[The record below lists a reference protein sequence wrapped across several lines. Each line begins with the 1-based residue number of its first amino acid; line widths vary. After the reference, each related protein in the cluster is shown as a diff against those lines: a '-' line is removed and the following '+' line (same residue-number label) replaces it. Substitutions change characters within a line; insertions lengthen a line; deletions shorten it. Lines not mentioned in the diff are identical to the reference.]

1 MTRLSIFRGPVLFRA
16 PTILFDKEVNMSD
29 VIEIAKK
36 TLLTGIGLALVAKDE
51 LEDIVGDLEKK
62 LNLTEKEGKKF
73 LDELQE
79 KYDKTQK
86 KLEDRVEKSVN
97 DFLQKANVASLN
109 DLKALKKEI
118 RDLKKAIGNQGA
130 Q

>member
-1 MTRLSIFRGPVLFRA
+1 
-16 PTILFDKEVNMSD
+16 MSD
-29 VIEIAKK
+29 VIEFAKK

-51 LEDIVGDLEKK
+51 LEDIAGDLEKR
-62 LNLTEKEGKKF
+62 LNMTEKEGKKF
-73 LDELQE
+73 LDELQK

-97 DFLQKANVASLN
+97 DVLKKANVATMD

-118 RDLKKAIGNQGA
+118 RDLKKAIGSQEEN
-130 Q
+130 

>member
-1 MTRLSIFRGPVLFRA
+1 
-16 PTILFDKEVNMSD
+16 MSD

>member
-1 MTRLSIFRGPVLFRA
+1 
-16 PTILFDKEVNMSD
+16 MSD

-36 TLLTGIGLALVAKDE
+36 TMLTGIGLALVAKDE

-86 KLEDRVEKSVN
+86 KLEDRVEESVN
-97 DFLQKANVASLN
+97 GFLQKANIVTTD

-118 RDLKKAIGNQGA
+118 RELKKAIGNQEN

>member
-1 MTRLSIFRGPVLFRA
+1 MP
-16 PTILFDKEVNMSD
+16 D
-29 VIEIAKK
+29 VIDIAKK

-51 LEDIVGDLEKK
+51 LEDIAGDLEKK

-79 KYDKTQK
+79 KYDNTQK

-97 DFLQKANVASLN
+97 DFLQKANIITEN

-118 RDLKKAIGNQGA
+118 RDLKNAIGKQE
-130 Q
+130 

>member
-1 MTRLSIFRGPVLFRA
+1 
-16 PTILFDKEVNMSD
+16 MSD

-73 LDELQE
+73 LDELQQ

-97 DFLQKANVASLN
+97 DFLKKANVATIN

-118 RDLKKAIGNQGA
+118 RDLKKAIGNQDES
-130 Q
+130 

>member
-1 MTRLSIFRGPVLFRA
+1 
-16 PTILFDKEVNMSD
+16 
-29 VIEIAKK
+29 
-36 TLLTGIGLALVAKDE
+36 
-51 LEDIVGDLEKK
+51 K

-86 KLEDRVEKSVN
+86 KLEDRVEESVN
-97 DFLQKANVASLN
+97 DFLQKANIITTD

-118 RDLKKAIGNQGA
+118 RELKKAIGNQEN

>member
-1 MTRLSIFRGPVLFRA
+1 
-16 PTILFDKEVNMSD
+16 MSD
-29 VIEIAKK
+29 VIEFAKK

-51 LEDIVGDLEKK
+51 LEDIAGDLEKR
-62 LNLTEKEGKKF
+62 LNMTEKEGKKF
-73 LDELQE
+73 LDELQQ

-97 DFLQKANVASLN
+97 DVLKKANVATMD

-118 RDLKKAIGNQGA
+118 RDLKKSHWQPGRKLN
-130 Q
+130 

>member
-1 MTRLSIFRGPVLFRA
+1 MP
-16 PTILFDKEVNMSD
+16 D
-29 VIEIAKK
+29 VIEVAKK

-73 LDELQE
+73 LDELQQ

-97 DFLQKANVASLN
+97 DFLQKANVATLN

-118 RDLKKAIGNQGA
+118 RDLKKAIGNQED

>member
-1 MTRLSIFRGPVLFRA
+1 
-16 PTILFDKEVNMSD
+16 MSD
-29 VIEIAKK
+29 VIEFAKK

-51 LEDIVGDLEKK
+51 LEDIAGDLEKR

-73 LDELQE
+73 LDELQQ

-86 KLEDRVEKSVN
+86 KLEDRVEESVN
-97 DFLQKANVASLN
+97 DVLKKANVATMD

-118 RDLKKAIGNQGA
+118 RDLKKAIGSQEEK
-130 Q
+130 

>member
-1 MTRLSIFRGPVLFRA
+1 
-16 PTILFDKEVNMSD
+16 MSD
-29 VIEIAKK
+29 VIEFAKK

-51 LEDIVGDLEKK
+51 LEDIAGDLEKR

-73 LDELQE
+73 LDELQQ

-86 KLEDRVEKSVN
+86 KLEDRVEESVN
-97 DFLQKANVASLN
+97 DVLKKANVATMD

-118 RDLKKAIGNQGA
+118 RDLKKAIGNN
-130 Q
+130 

>member
-1 MTRLSIFRGPVLFRA
+1 
-16 PTILFDKEVNMSD
+16 MSD

-73 LDELQE
+73 LDELQQ

-97 DFLQKANVASLN
+97 DFLQKANVATIN

-118 RDLKKAIGNQGA
+118 RDLKKAIGNQDES
-130 Q
+130 

>member
-1 MTRLSIFRGPVLFRA
+1 
-16 PTILFDKEVNMSD
+16 
-29 VIEIAKK
+29 
-36 TLLTGIGLALVAKDE
+36 ALVAKDE

-97 DFLQKANVASLN
+97 DFLQKANIVTEN

-118 RDLKKAIGNQGA
+118 RELKKAIGNQEVN
-130 Q
+130 